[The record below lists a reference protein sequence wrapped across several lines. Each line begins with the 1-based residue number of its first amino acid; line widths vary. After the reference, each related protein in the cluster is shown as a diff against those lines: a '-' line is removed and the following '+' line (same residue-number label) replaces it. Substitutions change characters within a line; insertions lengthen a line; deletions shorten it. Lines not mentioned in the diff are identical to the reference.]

1 MHMSRH
7 ERYMLT
13 YRVPLLGNMSSIS
26 VNGGFAAAGGIKDGE
41 VSKGTV
47 IYHPSFEGIIVI

>member
-26 VNGGFAAAGGIKDGE
+26 VNGRFAADEGIKDGE
-41 VSKGTV
+41 VSKGAV
-47 IYHPSFEGIIVI
+47 IYDPSFEGSRVI